1 MIIKKYGWQ
10 LLTFFSF
17 QDLVPP
23 LRLGTKALSF
33 IVKAINSPATQAV
46 YVIPITTP
54 TAALPTATQP
64 SGLAGQSP
72 FHDRFVRISLAYSDR
87 NSGLHS

>member
-1 MIIKKYGWQ
+1 MITF
-10 LLTFFSF
+10 TFFSL

-23 LRLGTKALSF
+23 LRLGTEPFFF
-33 IVKAINSPATQAV
+33 IIKAINSAAIQAV
-46 YVIPITTP
+46 YVIPTYNL
-54 TAALPTATQP
+54 TAALPTGTQP

-72 FHDRFVRISLAYSDR
+72 FHNRFVRISLVYSHR